1 MSTFQQEVFG
11 LTVLQ
16 NSHPDIRRL
25 RKQTGTPAIHGNK
38 FWKSTYLLMDY
49 LRESPPEK
57 GAKVLEL
64 GCGWGLA
71 GIFCAKAFD
80 AEVTSLD
87 ADPLVFPYLHHHAQ
101 INGVEVTSWQQ
112 RYEKVTKKHLDAFD
126 LVIAADICF
135 WDEMTKPLFNLVRR
149 AHQVGGTRVVMT
161 DPGRDPFREMA
172 TQCAQKLGATYDNWF
187 CLPPYKAT
195 GLVMDISS

>member
-1 MSTFQQEVFG
+1 MSTFQQDVFG

-16 NSHPDIRRL
+16 NNHPDIRKL

-49 LRESPPEK
+49 LKESPPKK
-57 GAKVLEL
+57 GVKVLEL

-71 GIFCAKAFD
+71 GIFCAKKFD
-80 AEVTSLD
+80 AKVTSLD
-87 ADPLVFPYLHHHAQ
+87 ADPLVFPYLHHHAY
-101 INGVEVTSWQQ
+101 INGIEVRSWQQ
-112 RYEKVTKKHLDAFD
+112 RYENVTKKHLEAFD

-135 WDEMTKPLFNLVRR
+135 WDEMAKPLFNLVRR
-149 AHQVGGTRVVMT
+149 AQQVGGTRVVMT

-172 TQCAQKLGATYDNWF
+172 TQCAKSLGATYDNWF

-195 GLVMDISS
+195 GLVMDVNF